1 MKRNYTIALLF
12 MVIAFSAF
20 LFVGCFQ
27 PSTAYIKVAGFKS
40 EYYVGDSIDTSS
52 AKVEYYQSETTEKP
66 TSVPLTVDMITG
78 FSTDNIGTFKMIVT
92 YKNLTTSVSY
102 VVKQPLPP
110 PVSLTEQQAAQVFA
124 QTIANMKTF
133 AEIQETTTTSLL
145 GATVQ
150 TIYVTRPTYQYK
162 YSEEDGKS
170 WLFKNGEKWDQVD
183 VICAISAY
191 DNILK
196 DIMKG
201 RRGGKRF
208 NPLDAGANEE
218 LFKNGEKW
226 EYYEIAFDVFDDV
239 WENNKYEAQLEY
251 DNLIEM
257 HYQKIITSS
266 ITPIE
271 FVEAQQQGDEC
282 LLVYASPDFLDM
294 QTKIS
299 IKTTKLFQ

>member
-52 AKVEYYQSETTEKP
+52 AKVEYYQSKTTEKP

-170 WLFKNGEKWDQVD
+170 WLFKNGEKW
-183 VICAISAY
+183 
-191 DNILK
+191 
-196 DIMKG
+196 
-201 RRGGKRF
+201 
-208 NPLDAGANEE
+208 
-218 LFKNGEKW
+218 

-299 IKTTKLFQ
+299 IKDNKIVSIKYYYSMGSSYSLMTSTTLTYYTEEAYSIPQLPDVVWEDCGFYIFM

>member
-52 AKVEYYQSETTEKP
+52 AKVEYYQSKTTEKP

-170 WLFKNGEKWDQVD
+170 WLFKNGEKW
-183 VICAISAY
+183 
-191 DNILK
+191 
-196 DIMKG
+196 
-201 RRGGKRF
+201 
-208 NPLDAGANEE
+208 
-218 LFKNGEKW
+218 

-299 IKTTKLFQ
+299 IKDNKIVSIKYYYSTGSSYSLMTSTTLTYYTEETYSIPQLPDVVWEDCGFYIFM

>member
-52 AKVEYYQSETTEKP
+52 AKVEYYQSKTTEKP

-170 WLFKNGEKWDQVD
+170 WLFKNGEKW
-183 VICAISAY
+183 
-191 DNILK
+191 
-196 DIMKG
+196 
-201 RRGGKRF
+201 
-208 NPLDAGANEE
+208 
-218 LFKNGEKW
+218 

-239 WENNKYEAQLEY
+239 WENNKYEAQLNA

-257 HYQKIITSS
+257 HYQKIIASS

-299 IKTTKLFQ
+299 IKDNKIVSIKYYYSMGSSYSLMTSTTLTYYTEETYSIPQLPDVVWEDCGFYIFM